1 MMKVDEKMKGAEKVS
16 PEQSMSEQVRAMVSN
31 VQESGMRKDGRP
43 VGAERVEPMPKR
55 LTAKQRLFVS
65 LIVQGHTRKDAY
77 KHAYDIRTED
87 ESNIATGAHR
97 VANIPHVK
105 DALDKSLGRLEDALL
120 MDEKETRRFVMSE
133 LITHAKDMKGESA
146 KLKAL
151 ELIGKSVG
159 MFIERTESTVE
170 TVTVEGLKTE
180 LQHHLDLLDQVVKH

>member
-1 MMKVDEKMKGAEKVS
+1 MMKEQTGDEKGEKTT
-16 PEQSMSEQVRAMVSN
+16 PEQLTREQVRAMV
-31 VQESGMRKDGRP
+31 ESVEEAGIRKDGRP
-43 VGAERVEPMPKR
+43 VGAERIEPMPKR

-65 LIVQGHTRKDAY
+65 LIVQGHSRKDAY

-87 ESNIATGAHR
+87 ESNISTGAHR

-120 MDEKETRRFVMSE
+120 MDEKETRRFVMAE

-170 TVTVEGLKTE
+170 TVTAQDLKTE